1 MDSTDLIILLKQ
13 RQGPRKQQD
22 LAREI
27 GCSPEHLSQ
36 IMTGKRLA
44 RGKVLEYLGVRWIE
58 DCYEKRSPN
67 WPLKQ
72 RRIS

>member
-13 RQGPRKQQD
+13 RQGQRKQQD

-36 IMTGKRLA
+36 IMNGKRLA
-44 RGKVLEYLGVRWIE
+44 RGKVLEYLGVRWVD
-58 DCYEKRSPN
+58 DCYEKRSATFPF
-67 WPLKQ
+67 KQ
-72 RRIS
+72 RRMP